1 MAATEEAVVGYK
13 ELPGNSLMVQWL
25 GIHAL
30 SSGAP
35 VSIPGEE
42 TKILQTTWPKKKK
55 TQLPKA
61 LRYPNG
67 MALTML
73 EVRDRSVL
81 AVLGSAQR
89 S

>member
-1 MAATEEAVVGYK
+1 MLLVLGPQFPSLVRKPRSYK
-13 ELPGNSLMVQWL
+13 PPGQ
-25 GIHAL
+25 
-30 SSGAP
+30 
-35 VSIPGEE
+35 
-42 TKILQTTWPKKKK
+42 KKKK

>member
-1 MAATEEAVVGYK
+1 MLLVLGPQFPSLVRKPRSYK
-13 ELPGNSLMVQWL
+13 PPGQ
-25 GIHAL
+25 
-30 SSGAP
+30 
-35 VSIPGEE
+35 
-42 TKILQTTWPKKKK
+42 KKN
-55 TQLPKA
+55 QLPKA

-73 EVRDRSVL
+73 EVWDRSVL